1 MRVKEIMSSKDI
13 GCCSLGTNLA
23 AAAEMLWI
31 HDCGMLPVLDDIG
44 HVVGVLT
51 DRDLCIAL
59 GTRDRK
65 ASEVSVGEVMPR
77 RLFDC
82 DPEVDVLNAL
92 KIMAA
97 EQVRRLPVV
106 DATGTIR
113 GVLSINDVVRHAVQH
128 RGDIPY
134 QEVIEALQQICAPPG
149 ALKLAPAWVHVP
161 ETKMGHEH
169 PQAQEEDEH
178 VALACTA

>member
-13 GCCSLGTNLA
+13 GCCSRGTNLA

-44 HVVGVLT
+44 RVVGILT

-65 ASEVSVGEVMPR
+65 ASEVCVGEVMPR

-82 DPEVDVLNAL
+82 DPEVDVLSAL
-92 KIMAA
+92 KVMGA

-106 DATGTIR
+106 DARGTIR
-113 GVLSINDVVRHAVQH
+113 GVLSISDVIRHAGQD
-128 RGDIPY
+128 RSGIPY
-134 QEVIEALQQICAPPG
+134 QKVIETLKEICAPPG
-149 ALKLAPAWVHVP
+149 ASRLAPAWAHAP
-161 ETKMGHEH
+161 AKEMRDEH

-178 VALACTA
+178 VALACMA

>member
-13 GCCSLGTNLA
+13 ACCSLGTNLA

-44 HVVGVLT
+44 RVVGVLT

-82 DPEVDVLNAL
+82 DPEVDVLSAL
-92 KIMAA
+92 KVMAA

-106 DATGTIR
+106 DATGTIPW
-113 GVLSINDVVRHAVQH
+113 SVVDPRCGPACRPTPRRHT
-128 RGDIPY
+128 IPGSDRSATADLRAARRA
-134 QEVIEALQQICAPPG
+134 E
-149 ALKLAPAWVHVP
+149 
-161 ETKMGHEH
+161 
-169 PQAQEEDEH
+169 
-178 VALACTA
+178 ACTGMGARARDENPGRAPSGARGR